1 MNVVLR
7 FAIILIAVLMLLGAR
22 LGITIMSILTVS
34 RSTFIYRR
42 VSGGVAPTTAGR
54 YINENLS
61 VKDNKKVFL
70 AIESLSPLPRTF
82 NSGLPQKQ
90 YFRFNSRDR
99 NTCSGFV

>member
-7 FAIILIAVLMLLGAR
+7 FAITFIPVLMLLGAR

-42 VSGGVAPTTAGR
+42 VSGGVAPIGR
-54 YINENLS
+54 YINVNLS

-70 AIESLSPLPRTF
+70 ATESLSPLSRTF

-90 YFRFNSRDR
+90 FFRFNSRAR